1 MTLVNSQKKQFKAI
15 GHKLKPIVTLAEN
28 GLSENV
34 LKEIERALND
44 HELIKIKIHSENRD
58 EKIALIE
65 NVCQQ
70 TSSTL
75 VQTIGNI
82 ALIYR
87 SNPQANPRLS
97 NILRNSSLL

>member
-65 NVCQQ
+65 DVCQQ

-75 VQTIGNI
+75 VQSIGNI

>member
-44 HELIKIKIHSENRD
+44 HELIKIKVHSENRD

-65 NVCQQ
+65 DVCQQ

-75 VQTIGNI
+75 IQTIGNI
-82 ALIYR
+82 ALIFR
-87 SNPQANPRLS
+87 SNPQANPKLS

>member
-15 GHKLKPIVTLAEN
+15 GHKLKPIVTLADN

>member
-65 NVCQQ
+65 DVCQQ

>member
-1 MTLVNSQKKQFKAI
+1 MTLVNSQRKQFKAI
-15 GHKLKPIVTLAEN
+15 GHKLKPIVTLAQN

-65 NVCQQ
+65 DVCQQ

-87 SNPQANPRLS
+87 SNPQANPKLS